1 MPRKPD
7 GPARRARSC
16 GSLRGRLS
24 EHVRGPGVPRE
35 DSFGGAGVRF
45 GSMLVAIPE
54 ARGLLLR
61 GGRPDRPGPSASPL
75 FPGMVRGL
83 PEAGRDHRSPRLA
96 GAPGR
101 ARAIPSP
108 APLRSSP
115 SCRRCSGRASFRR
128 CLQRDLARGDA
139 HLTLGIAR
147 RLRSAARRIRHG
159 SPPWAVI
166 LLYHRVGEGAQ
177 DPWGLAVTRARFAE
191 QMEVLRHA
199 AQPVPM
205 GRLLAAL
212 DHARPA
218 RTLVAVTFDDGYAE
232 SLRTARPILE
242 RLGIPATAFLTSG
255 YIGSGREFW
264 WDALERAL
272 FEPRQ
277 LPETLVLRTS
287 RAHREWTFANA
298 VPGAPRHRRAFA
310 SLYSWLRPLPDSER
324 RALVD
329 ELCGWAGVPA
339 MPRPGRR
346 PLSEDDVRQFAAGE
360 LVEG

>member
-1 MPRKPD
+1 
-7 GPARRARSC
+7 
-16 GSLRGRLS
+16 
-24 EHVRGPGVPRE
+24 
-35 DSFGGAGVRF
+35 
-45 GSMLVAIPE
+45 
-54 ARGLLLR
+54 
-61 GGRPDRPGPSASPL
+61 
-75 FPGMVRGL
+75 
-83 PEAGRDHRSPRLA
+83 
-96 GAPGR
+96 
-101 ARAIPSP
+101 
-108 APLRSSP
+108 
-115 SCRRCSGRASFRR
+115 
-128 CLQRDLARGDA
+128 
-139 HLTLGIAR
+139 
-147 RLRSAARRIRHG
+147 
-159 SPPWAVI
+159 
-166 LLYHRVGEGAQ
+166 
-177 DPWGLAVTRARFAE
+177 
-191 QMEVLRHA
+191 MEVLRHA

-212 DHARPA
+212 DHARPS

-277 LPETLVLRTS
+277 LPETLVLRTG

-339 MPRPGRR
+339 MPRPGHR

-360 LVEG
+360 LVEVGAHTETHPTLAWLPTSRQRAEIEGSKKRLEAIAGRPVIQFAYPHGHRSDYTRVSETLVRDAGFASACAAFPGGVWPGVDRFGLPRIQAHNWDGETFARVLRRLA